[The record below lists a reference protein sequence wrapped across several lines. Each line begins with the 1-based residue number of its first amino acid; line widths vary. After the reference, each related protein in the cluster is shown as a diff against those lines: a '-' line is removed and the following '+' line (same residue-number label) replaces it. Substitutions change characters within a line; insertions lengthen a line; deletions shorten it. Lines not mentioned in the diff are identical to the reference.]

1 MDFFLLLKIWVKILG
16 NNIKI
21 CKNIGKNLTKNAS
34 GKYSSGMLVIR
45 QKLLDHA
52 ERSATD

>member
-21 CKNIGKNLTKNAS
+21 CKNIGQNLSKNAS
-34 GKYSSGMLVIR
+34 GKYSSGMLAIR
-45 QKLLDHA
+45 
-52 ERSATD
+52 